1 MNLLKNAQNCER
13 VKMEKRDKQSDNQ
26 AKIGIDNGYDYN
38 RRPLQWPH
46 IKAKLCLIF
55 ALELFLC
62 GINRRV
68 TSGFSFHENLK
79 AAAISLVTASR
90 QFEFKSQ
97 R

>member
-38 RRPLQWPH
+38 TVINRRPLQWPNL
-46 IKAKLCLIF
+46 KAKLGLIF
-55 ALELFLC
+55 GLELFSC

-68 TSGFSFHENLK
+68 TSGFSFHEK
-79 AAAISLVTASR
+79 
-90 QFEFKSQ
+90 FKGRRYFSCYCESAV
-97 R
+97 